1 MEPPATG
8 HSERTFS
15 YVVRAPS
22 SDGFDVMN
30 VDLKID
36 TAWIFRDAEDS
47 DEEQGC
53 LPEAAAG
60 TSPDVD
66 TGMLRKQLESSEQKL
81 LAAVDKYVR
90 SESGL
95 RSRIQEL
102 ELSERRLLQKVDQLR
117 ARVCQEQS
125 ASLRAQ
131 EQLEVLQGELASQVL
146 EKERAARRQ
155 RWRLRRLREQ
165 LRYKDEALGQQTAAL
180 ERCRRTQRRQLGLAR
195 QQERVLR
202 EQVRRLERDVRRLCR
217 AAGLLLAELDA
228 PVPGSR
234 RPLGPAGPQAAP
246 EEAAAWRGLQAR
258 AELSESKRDEA
269 PHQQQEQRKQREQR
283 SRERSLQGQLEELR
297 CYIFELKLSEISL
310 QGQVEDLIEQNR
322 CLREELGAQGPGET
336 VRSVTA
342 AGPCSLVSGGTPGQE
357 SEGPGA
363 STPAADPVAQQGG
376 AAGNAQEW
384 GLRFTRCVT
393 LEAPSCIQ
401 DEWLCLP
408 WEEALGACRHP
419 GRQTSPHPS
428 GAPGPERSAGQPVDG
443 PHTWG
448 CTGAGGGPSVL
459 VSGLETPAGLLGD
472 LVGPALGQPAP
483 VEPSWHEQTLLLIGG
498 CHPEGLCLAGPLLPV
513 ELAWIPEQ
521 RPATAPAREP
531 CLMLQMPTTPPWK
544 PAGDRAA
551 LLLQGAA
558 PGQLETQQVLD
569 ARPPLAP
576 RAIGQP
582 CWQHHQTRSCDTA
595 LCQESPPMSHHRC
608 PRTGPRNLNALWK
621 ERGGAPEWRPEEQGA
636 RKTWGRKDK
645 DLGNGCQQHQ
655 DSHEQPS
662 VEGGTRGLEGLRSP
676 PRATAPQA
684 AASHLWPRREPHLPL
699 LQGGSPKSTEGPK
712 SPGGRWEAEERVWG
726 LLGGLSLAEEEG
738 EPPATSVRAPGAEG
752 PSSVGARLLEE
763 EVGGTRST
771 WGQEERR
778 AWAGDALF
786 LLRES
791 PGGEGQG
798 EVDNVL
804 CPAGS
809 SPGCMKLPGEPSSE
823 EWEAMEMLCF
833 GEEGSLPLSPR
844 WALSPEEAEPTRPP
858 RVPRKG
864 PGSSVPTLDAFAEEM
879 EACFQQLSVLKLG
892 TGGWGWEA
900 SMLAGGDGDQELADP
915 WQVLASQGLV
925 TCPVKEGDAKE
936 SHGDIKLGEA
946 LGASQ
951 VLPELELDSE
961 DLCSGPEGPPELGQP
976 LCEPSAALD
985 RARRSLHQLISGLK
999 EERSK
1004 VLHDNI
1010 KLWRD
1015 QERCH
1020 HKIRALQRERERN
1033 VNKIST
1039 LARENGALLGDICHL
1054 RRELDQYL
1062 QVISDLEDCNGKS
1075 YSKISELEEE
1085 NGKLRGCLG
1094 RLRRAMS
1101 ESARKCQG
1109 VVRDVT
1115 QENRDLK
1122 ALISELGASYKG
1134 LIKDLVVGIE
1144 DMIRALRGENA
1155 HLLHRIQVL
1164 EREVAVS
1171 ISADGGRLR
1180 GARGKS
1186 KLDTV
1191 ERAVQATQLS
1201 ELLAPGVHGPPLK
1214 EGQGLAAG
1222 WTGPTLGLVK
1232 AGCGAESAAPLPA
1245 GRNAGAPSAP
1255 QGGLGGAAVRG
1266 AHPEREEERPWQPAD
1281 RGPARRSLR
1290 NSPQRISLTSD
1301 LLQDPEAAP
1310 SEEDP
1315 GLRTQQLRHQVLTL
1329 QCQLRDQGSA
1339 GRELLA
1345 ARDEALRLRDQL
1357 QAKVEELQKKLHEA
1371 SLAVTP
1377 LKAKLAS
1384 LVQKCRDRNHLL
1396 THLLRELRRHGAAE
1410 PLLSEMVRGMLD
1422 DVALAEYAATF
1433 LAPGLPE
1440 TSCRLDIQPEETA
1453 AVRGRC
1459 CQFAEMG
1466 RFAELVAPVRKGPT
1480 GEAQK
1485 HLLNPETDSVFPR
1498 PVRSESG
1505 PLAEAVW
1512 PAQTAPPASL
1522 ELPLPSGPTP
1532 HLGPYPAVATMTSG
1546 LPAQC
1551 LQGEGGRSHP
1561 ALRAD
1566 DPSPPSGL
1574 QGPARILA
1582 LHRELHQSIRSS
1594 SRAHKSPLEL

>member
-8 HSERTFS
+8 RSEKTFS

-22 SDGFDVMN
+22 SEGFDVMN

-36 TAWIFRDAEDS
+36 TAWVFRDAEDS

-53 LPEAAAG
+53 VPEAAAG
-60 TSPDVD
+60 RSPDVD
-66 TGMLRKQLESSEQKL
+66 TGMLRRQLEASEQKL

-131 EQLEVLQGELASQVL
+131 EQLEVLQGELASQVR
-146 EKERAARRQ
+146 EERAARRQ

-165 LRYKDEALGQQTAAL
+165 LRYKDQALGQQTAAL
-180 ERCRRTQRRQLGLAR
+180 ERCRQTQRRQLGLAR

-217 AAGLLLAELDA
+217 AAGLLLAELDTPA
-228 PVPGSR
+228 PGSR
-234 RPLGPAGPQAAP
+234 GPLGPTGPQAAS
-246 EEAAAWRGLQAR
+246 EEAAAWRALQAR
-258 AELSESKRDEA
+258 AGLSESERDEA
-269 PHQQQEQRKQREQR
+269 ARQQQEQQEQR
-283 SRERSLQGQLEELR
+283 ARERSLQGQLEELR
-297 CYIFELKLSEISL
+297 CYIFELKLSEIGL
-310 QGQVEDLIEQNR
+310 QGQVEDLTEQNR
-322 CLREELGAQGPGET
+322 CLREELGAQAPGET
-336 VRSVTA
+336 VRSVAA
-342 AGPCSLVSGGTPGQE
+342 AGPCSLLPGTADLCVCQHNAAHPA
-357 SEGPGA
+357 SFASAVCGPG
-363 STPAADPVAQQGG
+363 STSSSHHRTPPPPSSACLAPPAHPGY
-376 AAGNAQEW
+376 
-384 GLRFTRCVT
+384 R
-393 LEAPSCIQ
+393 EAPGCVQ

-408 WEEALGACRHP
+408 WEEALGARRHL

-428 GAPGPERSAGQPVDG
+428 CALEPGPLAGQPVDR

-448 CTGAGGGPSVL
+448 SIGAGGGPSEL

-483 VEPSWHEQTLLLIGG
+483 VESSWHEQTLLLIGG
-498 CHPEGLCLAGPLLPV
+498 CHPEGPCLAGPLLPV

-521 RPATAPAREP
+521 RPATTPSWEP
-531 CLMLQMPTTPPWK
+531 CLLLQMPTTPPWR
-544 PAGDRAA
+544 PAGDTAA
-551 LLLQGAA
+551 LLLQGTA
-558 PGQLETQQVLD
+558 PGRLQIQQVLD
-569 ARPPLAP
+569 AGPPPAP
-576 RAIGQP
+576 RAPGQP
-582 CWQHHQTRSCDTA
+582 CWQHHQTRSCDTT
-595 LCQESPPMSHHRC
+595 LCEESPLMSHHQC
-608 PRTGPRNLNALWK
+608 PRTGPRNLSALWK

-636 RKTWGRKDK
+636 RRTWGRKDE
-645 DLGNGCQQHQ
+645 DLSDRCQRSQ
-655 DSHEQPS
+655 DRHEQPS
-662 VEGGTRGLEGLRSP
+662 VEGGTGGLEGLRSP
-676 PRATAPQA
+676 PRATAAQA
-684 AASHLWPRREPHLPL
+684 AASHSWPRREPRLPL
-699 LQGGSPKSTEGPK
+699 LQGGSSKSTEGPK
-712 SPGGRWEAEERVWG
+712 SPSGRWEAEERVWG
-726 LLGGLSLAEEEG
+726 LLGGLSLVEEEG
-738 EPPATSVRAPGAEG
+738 APPATSVRAPGVEG
-752 PSSVGARLLEE
+752 PSSPGAWLLEE
-763 EVGGTRST
+763 EVGGIRNT
-771 WGQEERR
+771 WGQEESHV
-778 AWAGDALF
+778 WAGDALF
-786 LLRES
+786 LLGES

-798 EVDNVL
+798 EVEKVL

-809 SPGCMKLPGEPSSE
+809 SPGCTELPGEPGSA
-823 EWEAMEMLCF
+823 EWEAKEMLCF
-833 GEEGSLPLSPR
+833 GEERSLPRSPR
-844 WALSPEEAEPTRPP
+844 WALSPEGTEPTCPP
-858 RVPRKG
+858 RVPHKG
-864 PGSSVPTLDAFAEEM
+864 HGSSVPTLDTFAEEM

-892 TGGWGWEA
+892 TEGCGWEA
-900 SMLAGGDGDQELADP
+900 SMLAGGDGGQGLADP

-925 TCPVKEGDAKE
+925 TCPVKEGDAE
-936 SHGDIKLGEA
+936 EGHGHIKPGEA

-951 VLPELELDSE
+951 VLPELGLDLE
-961 DLCSGPEGPPELGQP
+961 DLCPGPEGPPVPGQN
-976 LCEPSAALD
+976 LCEPSAALE
-985 RARRSLHQLISGLK
+985 RARRSLRELISGLK

-1010 KLWRD
+1010 RLWRD

-1033 VNKIST
+1033 VNKISMLT
-1039 LARENGALLGDICHL
+1039 RENGALLRDICHL

-1062 QVISDLEDCNGKS
+1062 QVISDLEDCNSKS

-1094 RLRRAMS
+1094 QLQRATS

-1164 EREVAVS
+1164 EREVAAS
-1171 ISADGGRLR
+1171 TSADGGRLW
-1180 GARGKS
+1180 GARAKS
-1186 KLDTV
+1186 KVDAV
-1191 ERAVQATQLS
+1191 ERTVQVTQLS
-1201 ELLAPGVHGPPLK
+1201 ELLAPGVHGPPLE
-1214 EGQGLAAG
+1214 EGRGLVAG
-1222 WTGPTLGLVK
+1222 RTGPALGLEK
-1232 AGCGAESAAPLPA
+1232 AGCGAESAAPSPA
-1245 GRNAGAPSAP
+1245 GGNAGAPSAP
-1255 QGGLGGAAVRG
+1255 QGGLGGVAVLG
-1266 AHPEREEERPWQPAD
+1266 AHPGREEERHRWPAD
-1281 RGPARRSLR
+1281 HGPAQGSLR
-1290 NSPQRISLTSD
+1290 NG
-1301 LLQDPEAAP
+1301 LQDPEAAP

-1315 GLRTQQLRHQVLTL
+1315 GLRIQQLHHQVLTL

-1339 GRELLA
+1339 ARELLV

-1357 QAKVEELQKKLHEA
+1357 QAEVEDLQKKLHKANLE
-1371 SLAVTP
+1371 VTP

-1396 THLLRELRRHGAAE
+1396 MDLLRKLRRHGAAD
-1410 PLLSEMVRGMLD
+1410 PLLSEMVRGMAD

-1440 TSCRLDIQPEETA
+1440 TSCHLDVQPKETA
-1453 AVRGRC
+1453 AVR
-1459 CQFAEMG
+1459 
-1466 RFAELVAPVRKGPT
+1466 
-1480 GEAQK
+1480 AQK
-1485 HLLNPETDSVFPR
+1485 YLLNPETDSALPR

-1505 PLAEAVW
+1505 PHAEAAW

-1532 HLGPYPAVATMTSG
+1532 DLGPYLAGATMTSG
-1546 LPAQC
+1546 LPAQR
-1551 LQGEGGRSHP
+1551 LRGEDGRSHP

-1566 DPSPPSGL
+1566 GPSPPSEL
-1574 QGPARILA
+1574 RSPARILA
-1582 LHRELHQSIRSS
+1582 FHRELRQSIHSS